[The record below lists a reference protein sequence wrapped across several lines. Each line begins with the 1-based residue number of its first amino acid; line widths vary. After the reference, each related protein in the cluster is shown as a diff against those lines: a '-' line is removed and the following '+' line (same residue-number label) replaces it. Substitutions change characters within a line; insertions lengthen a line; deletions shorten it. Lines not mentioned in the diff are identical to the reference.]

1 MNNFKHNHRRRIG
14 IDARFYGPL
23 GKGLGRYV
31 QEVVDNIVR
40 LDCQGEFEYVVFL
53 SPENINDFQS
63 DNPLVTKRELSLRWY
78 SWREQL
84 FLPRALRKEKLD
96 LVHFPHF
103 NIPIFTST
111 PFVVTIHD
119 LILTRFPSR
128 RASMLPAAFYWF
140 KQMAYRLV
148 IRMAVLRAHTIIT
161 VSNFTRQDIIDKFG
175 ANPKKLIV
183 TYEGVADLVKQ
194 ESNPE
199 AVMLPAQVLALYHIS
214 SPFLLY
220 VGNAYPH
227 KNLNQLMVAFSE
239 LHRRRPELSLVMVG
253 KNDYFY
259 QRVRAKAES
268 LQLWQDGAENTPVVL
283 PGYIPDAHLAS
294 LYQQALLYIFPSL
307 YEGFG
312 LPPLEAMA
320 HGCPVVSSNQA
331 SLPEIIGDAAEYFN
345 PYDEQDIIAKIES
358 LIDDSKRRQ
367 TLVARGLVHVKKFS
381 WQACAEQ
388 TLAIYRQAVK

>member
-31 QEVVDNIVR
+31 QEVVDNIIR
-40 LDCQGEFEYVVFL
+40 LDHQGEFEYVVFL
-53 SPENINDFQS
+53 SPENINDFKS
-63 DNPLVTKRELSLRWY
+63 DNPFVTKRELSLRWY
-78 SWREQL
+78 SWKEQL
-84 FLPRALRKEKLD
+84 FFPWILRRERLD

-148 IRMAVLRAHTIIT
+148 IRIAVLRARAIIT

-175 ANPKKLIV
+175 ADPKKLIV

-194 ESNPE
+194 YAGPAGVMSPE
-199 AVMLPAQVLALYHIS
+199 QVLTNYHINR
-214 SPFLLY
+214 PFLLY

-227 KNLNQLMVAFSE
+227 KNLDRLMVVFSE

-268 LQLWQDGAENTPVVL
+268 LQLWQDGVENTPVVL
-283 PGYIPDAHLAS
+283 PGYIPDVHLAS
-294 LYQQALLYIFPSL
+294 LYQQALLYVFPSL

-345 PYDEQDIIAKIES
+345 PYDEQDMIAKIES

-367 TLVARGLVHVKKFS
+367 SLVAQGLNHVKKFS
-381 WQACAEQ
+381 WSACAEK
-388 TLAIYRQAVK
+388 TLAIYRQSVK